1 MSIEAI
7 FQAFTPVNM
16 DQMEALLQ
24 KEELILF
31 VGRLSC
37 PYCRKFAPKL
47 QQASLSQKKE
57 VYFLDSEDLAYFDDI
72 QAFRHQFG
80 MTTVPALLVK
90 HQGSLDLVCDS
101 SMTLSEIEKRLAI

>member
-16 DQMEALLQ
+16 DQMETLLQ

-47 QQASLSQKKE
+47 QAG
-57 VYFLDSEDLAYFDDI
+57 F
-72 QAFRHQFG
+72 
-80 MTTVPALLVK
+80 P
-90 HQGSLDLVCDS
+90 
-101 SMTLSEIEKRLAI
+101 